1 MRISFPGSY
10 LVVQLKRSMEH
21 RDNGKIAKNV
31 HQHSDHD
38 MREYIHVEGG
48 GHILLLLVQS
58 AVQVR
63 VSKLELVTVVQRSL
77 NEGKFHDNSK
87 RVALLLQ
94 RHRGC

>member
-1 MRISFPGSY
+1 MSAFS
-10 LVVQLKRSMEH
+10 E
-21 RDNGKIAKNV
+21 
-31 HQHSDHD
+31 DHD
-38 MREYIHVEGG
+38 MREYTSRGG